1 MTDERLAR
9 IIRIKERLR
18 NARRAELASAR
29 SAEDA
34 AEDARRASRAGLER
48 QRAAY
53 TGAREIDAR
62 ELAVQAWL
70 VAAAEAREKQAEDAL
85 REASGIREICAD
97 ALVGAA
103 REVQGL
109 ERLADRR
116 EADRARERARQE
128 QRLMD
133 EAAQRGAR

>member
-9 IIRIKERLR
+9 LIRLKERLR
-18 NARRAELASAR
+18 KACRADLASAQ

-34 AEDARRASRAGLER
+34 AHDARRASRAQLER

-53 TGAREIDAR
+53 TGTRDVDAR

-70 VAAAEAREKQAEDAL
+70 VAAAEAGELRAEEAV

-109 ERLADRR
+109 ERFADRR
-116 EADRARERARQE
+116 EADRARELARRE
-128 QRLMD
+128 QSLLD